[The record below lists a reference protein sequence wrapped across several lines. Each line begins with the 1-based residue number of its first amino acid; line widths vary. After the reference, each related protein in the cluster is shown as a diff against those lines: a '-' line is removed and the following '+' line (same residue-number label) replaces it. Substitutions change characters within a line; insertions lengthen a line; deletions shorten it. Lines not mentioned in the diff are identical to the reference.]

1 MSENTN
7 VAKELFNPYPSH
19 SHIGNQTTMDP
30 FYQSWICKDR
40 NNRWMNVRFE
50 QKFCPGTGLYTK
62 SLYYGCLERM
72 RYTDSVPTVLDNP
85 QISFGG
91 QGSLPVKGKPIVRWF
106 NVEELQDR
114 CGVFPNDVQPT
125 GCVKNGQSYE
135 YGHAQWKGATGASDV
150 CFCYPGGRYKCKEA
164 ILGGRSCWNID

>member
-1 MSENTN
+1 MSEDTN

-19 SHIGNQTTMDP
+19 AHIGNRTTMDP

-50 QKFCPGTGLYTK
+50 QKFCPETGLYTK

-72 RYTDSVPTVLDNP
+72 RYTDTAPTVLDNP
-85 QISFGG
+85 KISFGG
-91 QGSLPVKGKPIVRWF
+91 RGSLPVEGKPIVRWF
-106 NVEELQDR
+106 NIEELEDG

-135 YGHAQWKGATGASDV
+135 YGHAQWEGATGASDV
-150 CFCYPGGRYKCKEA
+150 CFCYPDGRYRCKTTV
-164 ILGGRSCWNID
+164 LGGRSCWNID